1 VKFNLYLIGRLI
13 ALPFL
18 IPFCLFDPTLL
29 YSIHS
34 LISSAAL
41 LVIIS
46 MTLFFPFISNFLVVG
61 ETIVLNLF
69 PVAVLAVAVVAV
81 VSSN

>member
-1 VKFNLYLIGRLI
+1 
-13 ALPFL
+13 
-18 IPFCLFDPTLL
+18 
-29 YSIHS
+29 
-34 LISSAAL
+34 
-41 LVIIS
+41 